1 MGNKKYIFVHF
12 IFRYELAKRKL
23 KDVLKTKIWQCG
35 YSSRPLCYQDLQ
47 YMERSSERL
56 VHKLSATFRTVSDRS
71 RQIHSR
77 WQNNSAWTSSPLTEI
92 HIHWLSSYINILSTY
107 KGSDCCSGPYQIL
120 ISHTYILK
128 YTNVCFSCKLL
139 MWKKPVWIFL
149 CVWILVH

>member
-35 YSSRPLCYQDLQ
+35 YSSRPLCYQALQ
-47 YMERSSERL
+47 YMEKSSERL

-77 WQNNSAWTSSPLTEI
+77 WQNNSAWTSSPLTTFI
-92 HIHWLSSYINILSTY
+92 NWAAISTFYPHTRAVIVAQGHIRSSSLILTFWII
-107 KGSDCCSGPYQIL
+107 QMF
-120 ISHTYILK
+120 
-128 YTNVCFSCKLL
+128 VF
-139 MWKKPVWIFL
+139 PVNYWCGKNL
-149 CVWILVH
+149 CGFFCVFGY